1 MLLSIMCIIC
11 FTVFSPIA
19 YAEPAVSII
28 MEKTT
33 YQYCEKLFYIIEV
46 SEITGKPAII
56 HIRDEIGGGS
66 SAIPFP
72 INELQNAVPAPFA
85 FEREQFVPGKYF
97 IDVEYNE
104 IIKTAEFNIIDSDN
118 ICIPESVKQFMIVWI
133 NGEISDGYL
142 VDALQKNVDSKLIN
156 IPFEVNEENILKI
169 IIPNWVKNAGV
180 LWIEEMI
187 SDKDFAQMFNYLI
200 DKKIVTYTEQV
211 ENRI

>member
-1 MLLSIMCIIC
+1 MCTIC
-11 FTVFSPIA
+11 FTVFSPTA

-46 SEITGKPAII
+46 SEITGEPAII

-72 INELQNAVPAPFA
+72 IKGLQNIVSAPFA

-104 IIKTAEFNIIDSDN
+104 LTKTAEFNIIDSDN
-118 ICIPESVKQFMIVWI
+118 ICIPGSVKQFMMGWV
-133 NGEISDGYL
+133 NGEIPDGYL
-142 VDALQKNVDSKLIN
+142 VDALQKNVNSKLIS

-169 IIPNWVKNAGV
+169 IIPNWVKNVGI

-187 SDKDFAQMFNYLI
+187 SDKDFAQMFNYLM
-200 DKKIVTYTEQV
+200 DKKIITYTEQV
-211 ENRI
+211 GNEI